1 MTDYVQQ
8 IDGGGYRVGGTRV
21 SLSSVVHQFRQGA
34 TPEAIVEAFPA
45 LDLEQVYGAI
55 TFYLAHREEIDRL
68 MEVEAADAEEQ
79 RRRSRE
85 MDPAFYDRLA
95 KLRRQPRAEA

>member
-1 MTDYVQQ
+1 MSDYVRQSE
-8 IDGGGYRVGGTRV
+8 GGGYRVGGTRV

-34 TPEAIVEAFPA
+34 TPEAIVEAFPV
-45 LDLEQVYGAI
+45 LGLEQVYGAI

-68 MEVEAADAEEQ
+68 LAVEAAEAEEQ

-85 MDPAFYDRLA
+85 ADPAFYDRFA
-95 KLRRQPRAEA
+95 ELRRQPRAEA